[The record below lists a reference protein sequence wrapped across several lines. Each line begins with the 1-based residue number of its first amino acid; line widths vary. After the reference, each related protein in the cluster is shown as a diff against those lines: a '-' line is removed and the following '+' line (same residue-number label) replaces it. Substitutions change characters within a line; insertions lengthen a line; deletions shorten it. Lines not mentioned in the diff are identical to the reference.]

1 MVKNDDKRST
11 KQADDTFDVMDPDS
25 YQNPQELDG
34 LEEDVS
40 MGDAPQE

>member
-1 MVKNDDKRST
+1 MAKNDDKRRT

-40 MGDAPQE
+40 KGDAQQE